1 MPHPDYRSLMA
12 AIDKL
17 YAAALEPSEWPEFL
31 SSVASM
37 LDADNAFVCRF
48 DSRHGPSDYVSIN
61 QANRDLLPVDRFA
74 ALMAEDPR
82 LPVFNTSNRRPVHC
96 RMAVGQARLHG
107 SRAYR
112 EYLNPLDIE
121 YTMIVAF
128 PGPNGGKHD
137 LGLTRGRSGKAF
149 DADDCDLLSALVPHL
164 ERSFEIRRALA
175 ERAQACA
182 PPPVSKPPEPD
193 CDMLQ
198 RMLAISPAQA
208 RLAIMLFNGRSVKEA
223 AADLGVKEGS
233 ARQYLKQIFS
243 KTGARRQ
250 SDLVRMIYDSV
261 RQSG

>member
-1 MPHPDYRSLMA
+1 MA
-12 AIDKL
+12 ATDKL
-17 YAAALEPSEWPEFL
+17 YAAALEPSEWPDFL

-74 ALMAEDPR
+74 AVMADDPR
-82 LPVFNTSNRRPVHC
+82 LPVFNASNRCPVHC
-96 RMAVGQARLHG
+96 RMAVAPERLHG

-128 PGPNGGKHD
+128 PEPNGGKHD

-149 DADDCDLLSALVPHL
+149 DADDCEFLSALVPHL

-175 ERAQACA
+175 ERAPAYVS
-182 PPPVSKPPEPD
+182 PPVSKSPEPN

-198 RMLAISPAQA
+198 RMLAVSPAQA
-208 RLAIMLFNGRSVKEA
+208 RLAIALFKGRSVKEA
-223 AADLGVKEGS
+223 AAELSITEGS
-233 ARQYLKQIFS
+233 ARQYLKQIFD

-250 SDLVRMIYDSV
+250 SDLVRMIYDGLL
-261 RQSG
+261 RNG